1 MKRNLVF
8 NTLVAQE
15 KINDG
20 CKQSELF
27 DYIISLGF
35 KKIEVRREYFQDIN
49 MEMKEIGK
57 LAKDKNLDILYSVPD
72 VIFLNGGNFNKS
84 ISDYLKEAEEM
95 NASFIKLTIGDYK
108 NKTQLKELEFIN
120 NKNINFT
127 VENDQTNLSGKT
139 HNILK
144 FLKDVKSR
152 KININY
158 TFDLGN
164 FAYVNE
170 NEEEAA
176 KILNQF
182 VSYIHLKNVKK
193 QHGDLLATSLEKGT
207 INWKKVL
214 DILPKNVPIAIEYPS
229 NNVEEILEDK
239 KMIEES

>member
-15 KINDG
+15 KINNG
-20 CKQSELF
+20 RKQSELF

-49 MEMKEIGK
+49 KETKEIGR
-57 LAKDKNLDILYSVPD
+57 LAKDKNLDILYSIPD
-72 VIFLNGGNFNKS
+72 VIFFQGGNFNKS
-84 ISDYLKEAEEM
+84 ISNYLKEAEEM

-108 NKTQLKELEFIN
+108 NKSQLKELEFIN
-120 NKNINFT
+120 NKDINFT

-144 FLKDVKSR
+144 FLEDVKSK
-152 KININY
+152 KINISY

-170 NEEEAA
+170 EEAA
-176 KILNQF
+176 KKLNQF
-182 VSYIHLKNVKK
+182 VSYIHLKNIKK
-193 QHGDLLATSLEKGT
+193 QYGNLLATSLEKGV

-214 DILPKNVPIAIEYPS
+214 DILPKDVPIAIEYPS
-229 NNVEEILEDK
+229 NNVEEILVDK
-239 KMIEES
+239 KALEEA

>member
-1 MKRNLVF
+1 MKRKLVF
-8 NTLVAQE
+8 NALVAQE
-15 KINDG
+15 KINNG

-49 MEMKEIGK
+49 KETKEIGR
-57 LAKDKNLDILYSVPD
+57 LAKDKNLDILYSIPD
-72 VIFLNGGNFNKS
+72 VIFFQGGNFNKS
-84 ISDYLKEAEEM
+84 ISNYLKEAEEM

-108 NKTQLKELEFIN
+108 NESQLKELEFIN
-120 NKNINFT
+120 NKDINFT
-127 VENDQTNLSGKT
+127 VENDQTNLSGKI

-144 FLKDVKSR
+144 FLEDVKSK
-152 KININY
+152 KINISY

-176 KILNQF
+176 KKLNQF

-193 QHGDLLATSLEKGT
+193 QYGNLLATSLEKGA

-214 DILPKNVPIAIEYPS
+214 DILPKDVPIAIEYPS
-229 NNVEEILEDK
+229 NNVKEILDDK
-239 KMIEES
+239 KALEEA